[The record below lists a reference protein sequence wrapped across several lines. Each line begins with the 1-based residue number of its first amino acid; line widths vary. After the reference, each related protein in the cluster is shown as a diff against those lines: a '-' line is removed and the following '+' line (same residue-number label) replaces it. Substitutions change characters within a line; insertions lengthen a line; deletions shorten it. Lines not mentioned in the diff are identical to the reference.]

1 MKPSAKQHQTS
12 ACLLVLLVTS
22 RSSALSQKCLTY
34 SKHAQDRSSTARLSV
49 NLTKGLGERCEC
61 LHRETIRTF
70 VLSKGLNGTSMYDR
84 RIAPRTCLFLMRR
97 HHPMRC
103 APRSRRQPVLAG
115 APRIHATH
123 QNWAV
128 ATSRVGASRAGAWA
142 PSLAR
147 IPRCRKSACVCSTSA
162 GC

>member
-115 APRIHATH
+115 APASTQHPRTGP
-123 QNWAV
+123 
-128 ATSRVGASRAGAWA
+128 SRHLASAHLERALGPPLWRASRDGAKA
-142 PSLAR
+142 P
-147 IPRCRKSACVCSTSA
+147 VCSTNA